1 MGAVENKKNIYT
13 VKEKE
18 EKKEIRGVGVLELSH
33 LVFSLLLGNPKS
45 FILAI
50 INVWGLVVGTLIMGA
65 FNTRRYFG
73 EEE

>member
-1 MGAVENKKNIYT
+1 MLK
-13 VKEKE
+13 
-18 EKKEIRGVGVLELSH
+18 LSL
-33 LVFSLLLGNPKS
+33 LVFSLLLGNPKI

-65 FNTRRYFG
+65 FNAIRYCG